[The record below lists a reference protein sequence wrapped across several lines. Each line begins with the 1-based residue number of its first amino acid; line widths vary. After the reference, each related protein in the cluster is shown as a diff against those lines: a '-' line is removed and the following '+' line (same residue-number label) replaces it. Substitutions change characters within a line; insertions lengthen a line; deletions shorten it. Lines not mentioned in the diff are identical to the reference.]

1 VQRDVVDDA
10 RHLAESQRRIG
21 RAGLAPSVRSS
32 DGKARLGHMTRQG
45 SPALR
50 WALVEA
56 AQKITA
62 GSGPLRER
70 FERIAKRRGR
80 KIAKV
85 ADDGRFKCVD
95 KRSA

>member
-10 RHLAESQRRIG
+10 RHLGESQRRVG

-32 DGKARLGHMTRQG
+32 DGKARLGHITRQG
-45 SPALR
+45 SPALC

-62 GSGPLRER
+62 GSGPC
-70 FERIAKRRGR
+70 ARGSSGSLNAAGARSR
-80 KIAKV
+80 K
-85 ADDGRFKCVD
+85 
-95 KRSA
+95 